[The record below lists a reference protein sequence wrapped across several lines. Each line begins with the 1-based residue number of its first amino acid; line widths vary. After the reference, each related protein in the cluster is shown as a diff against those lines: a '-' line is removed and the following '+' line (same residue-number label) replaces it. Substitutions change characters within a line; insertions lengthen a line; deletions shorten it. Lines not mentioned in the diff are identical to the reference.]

1 MAKNL
6 KNENEIICYFDGAC
20 RPFNPGGW
28 IGYGWVILEKNKVL
42 CSKSGYKEKNKSNSN
57 NVAEY
62 MALNDLLA
70 FLLNDGLQYDP
81 IRIFGDSLLVV
92 NQCNGYW
99 NILGGK
105 YAEQAYQCEE
115 LLKNF
120 TNIKIR
126 WVPREQNTLADAES
140 SRELDRLGVEKYDFV
155 KAKKKHA
162 KIIMY

>member
-1 MAKNL
+1 MVQAL
-6 KNENEIICYFDGAC
+6 KNDSKIICYFDGAC

-28 IGYGWVILEKNKVL
+28 IGYGWVILEKGKIL
-42 CSKSGYKEKNKSNSN
+42 WSKSGYKEKHESNSN

-70 FLLNDGLQYDP
+70 FLLYEELQNEP

-99 NILGGK
+99 NILGGR

-140 SRELDRLGVEKYDFV
+140 SKELDRLGIEKFDFV
-155 KAKKKHA
+155 KTKKKSA
-162 KIIMY
+162 KVMMY